1 MSHPN
6 PHIDKVSIL
15 GSETIALGF
24 HIFDY
29 LLRDTLTNFKA
40 STYVVVTD
48 VHLQKLYLDRF
59 QTAFHKISEEV
70 SKGSG
75 AALPRLLTYVIPPGE
90 ESKSR
95 AVKAEIEDYFLA
107 QSCTRDTLV
116 FAMGGGVIG
125 DLVGFVAA
133 TFMRGIPFV
142 QIPTTLLAMVD
153 SSIGGKTAID
163 TPQAKNP
170 IGAFWQPK
178 RIFIDLSVLETLPER
193 EFVNGM
199 AEVIKTAAIWNQ
211 DDFVL
216 LENGAEAIRDAVL
229 KPVRNVEFQGKKQAS
244 KNTSG
249 VLSLF
254 LSL

>member
-48 VHLQKLYLDRF
+48 NNLQKLYLDRF
-59 QTAFHKISEEV
+59 QAAFHKISEEV
-70 SKGSG
+70 SKTSG
-75 AALPRLLTYVIPPGE
+75 TALPRLLTYVIPPGE

-107 QSCTRDTLV
+107 QGCTRDTLV

-229 KPVRNVEFQGKKQAS
+229 KPVRNVEFQGRKP
-244 KNTSG
+244 G
-249 VLSLF
+249 
-254 LSL
+254 

>member
-15 GSETIALGF
+15 GTESIIIGF
-24 HIFDY
+24 HIIDY
-29 LLRDTLTNFKA
+29 LLRDTLANFKA
-40 STYVVVTD
+40 STYVIVTD
-48 VHLQKLYLDRF
+48 TNLQKLYLDRF
-59 QTAFHKISEEV
+59 HTSFHRV
-70 SKGSG
+70 SADLAAASG
-75 AALPRLLTYVIPPGE
+75 TPVPRLLTYVIPPGE

-107 QSCTRDTLV
+107 QGCTRDTLV

-178 RIFIDLSVLETLPER
+178 RIFIDLAVLETLPER

-211 DDFVL
+211 DDFIL

-229 KPVRNVEFQGKKQAS
+229 KPVRNVEFQGKAPVAI
-244 KNTSG
+244 NPRH
-249 VLSLF
+249 
-254 LSL
+254 